1 MRCLARKLFVI
12 AIVVSAAAVTAAAQI
27 TEEEFRAY
35 LSKKATINSDELA
48 ELDRGGIVVKAIP
61 ASDKQEVAVVGVV
74 RVKQL
79 PTVTLRDFRDSLSPK
94 SSKEMDAKG
103 RFSNPPVIG
112 DLADLE
118 LEERDFKELRK
129 CIVGDCDVNMSAD
142 WIDKFGK
149 GLDWTAPDHKQKAT
163 ELFRE
168 MLLQYAGNY
177 STGGTELLG
186 EYANRK
192 DTVSLSR
199 SHRSLIANALFLD
212 VLAPELLAYLKEF
225 PKKELSGVE
234 SSTHWS
240 NIDFGLNPTVTLSH
254 SAAFTNSAGDHFVAA
269 RQFYSSRYLDASLS
283 LTMLLRFSDGVTY
296 IVFSDRSRSD
306 ALEGIFH
313 GMSKRV
319 VEAEAIE
326 RVKNLLKNSE
336 LRLITANRPQMD
348 VNTPAAE
355 ISSKDRVL
363 TRLLSPLGIVGAIV
377 VLLLIA
383 YAAGR
388 SISRKQK

>member
-1 MRCLARKLFVI
+1 MRSLVRRSVVI

-27 TEEEFRAY
+27 TEPEFREY

-61 ASDKQEVAVVGVV
+61 ASDKQEVTVAGVV

-79 PTVTLRDFRDSLSPK
+79 PTVTLREFRDSLSPK

-112 DLADLE
+112 DLSGLE
-118 LEERDFKELRK
+118 LEERDFRELRK

-168 MLLQYAGNY
+168 MLLEY
-177 STGGTELLG
+177 SRDYSVSGTASLG
-186 EYANRK
+186 AYSNRK
-192 DTVSLSR
+192 DAVSLSA
-199 SHRSLIANALFLD
+199 SHRSLLENALFIGE
-212 VLAPELLAYLKEF
+212 LAPELLAYLKEY
-225 PKKELSGVE
+225 PKKDLSGVE
-234 SSTHWS
+234 SYTHWS

-283 LTMLLRFSDGVTY
+283 LTMLLRFPDGVTY

-336 LRLITANRPQMD
+336 LRLITANKPQME

-355 ISSKDRVL
+355 ISFKDRVL
-363 TRLLSPLGIVGAIV
+363 TRLLSPLGIVSAIV

>member
-1 MRCLARKLFVI
+1 MRCVARKLFVL
-12 AIVVSAAAVTAAAQI
+12 ALVVSSAAVTAAAQI
-27 TEEEFRAY
+27 TEPEFRAY

-61 ASDKQEVAVVGVV
+61 ASDKQEVAVAGVV

-79 PTVTLRDFRDSLSPK
+79 PTVTLREFRDSLSPK

-112 DLADLE
+112 DLAGLE
-118 LEERDFKELRK
+118 LEERDFRELRK

-149 GLDWTAPDHKQKAT
+149 GLDWTAGDHKQKAT

-168 MLLQYAGNY
+168 MLLEY
-177 STGGTELLG
+177 SRDYSVSGTASLG
-186 EYANRK
+186 AYSNRK
-192 DTVSLSR
+192 DVVSLSA
-199 SHRSLIANALFLD
+199 SHRSLLENALFIGE
-212 VLAPELLAYLKEF
+212 LAPELLAYLKEY
-225 PKKELSGVE
+225 PKKDLSGVE
-234 SSTHWS
+234 SYTHWS

-283 LTMLLRFSDGVTY
+283 LTMLLRFPDGVTY

-336 LRLITANRPQMD
+336 LRLITANKPQME

-355 ISSKDRVL
+355 ISFKDRVL
-363 TRLLSPLGIVGAIV
+363 TRLLSPLGIVSAIV

-388 SISRKQK
+388 SISRNQK